1 MTIATSDIT
10 VGNGKTLNVSSGTL
24 TLSEG
29 QINGS
34 SITDETIDLTSKVT
48 GELPINNF
56 ATKNENNFASNSS
69 SHVPTQSSVKAYVDS
84 VASGLDVK
92 ESRRIAT
99 TENITLT
106 GIKTID
112 GNTTSVDDRI
122 LVKDQTTA
130 SENGIYICKS
140 SCQERSSDF
149 DENSEVTSGAFTF
162 VEVGNVNADNWFCI
176 NYRRFYNYRN
186 N

>member
-92 ESRRIAT
+92 EPRRIAT

-130 SENGIYICKS
+130 SENGIYICKIV
-140 SCQERSSDF
+140 QQGK
-149 DENSEVTSGAFTF
+149 V
-162 VEVGNVNADNWFCI
+162 
-176 NYRRFYNYRN
+176 
-186 N
+186 

>member
-1 MTIATSDIT
+1 MNINTSDIT
-10 VGNGKTLNVSSGTL
+10 VGNGKTLDVSSGTL

-92 ESRRIAT
+92 ESCRIAT

-106 GIKTID
+106 GT
-112 GNTTSVDDRI
+112 RQLMEI
-122 LVKDQTTA
+122 LHL
-130 SENGIYICKS
+130 
-140 SCQERSSDF
+140 
-149 DENSEVTSGAFTF
+149 
-162 VEVGNVNADNWFCI
+162 
-176 NYRRFYNYRN
+176 
-186 N
+186 